1 MQNKLFI
8 LPLSGQNGWLSDMLT
23 RNVYFLTYE
32 LEQIVLAGPPQ
43 AKTFS
48 IFKEF
53 NLKLQPIYVND
64 I

>member
-8 LPLSGQNGWLSDMLT
+8 LPLSGQNGQNDMLT

-32 LEQIVLAGPPQ
+32 LEQS
-43 AKTFS
+43 FS
-48 IFKEF
+48 RPTTGKNNFDFHKVF
-53 NLKLQPIYVND
+53 PLKLQPIYVND